1 MSRNIRVLISFN
13 PDELKEIDDVVWQL
27 RKQRATFIREAA
39 LKEAAKKGHTSTK
52 IGGRGK

>member
-13 PDELKEIDDVVWQL
+13 PDELSKIDDVVWQL

-39 LKEAAKKGHTSTK
+39 LKEAAKKGISIK